1 VKVRAIL
8 NPRAGVAAERARRAV
23 LDGPWP
29 DIDLI
34 EINEAF
40 AAQVIACERELKIDR
55 DKLNVN
61 GGGISIGHPIGMSGA
76 RIILTLA
83 YEMRARGVALGL
95 ATLCISGG
103 QGLAVILERP

>member
-1 VKVRAIL
+1 M
-8 NPRAGVAAERARRAV
+8 
-23 LDGPWP
+23 
-29 DIDLI
+29 
-34 EINEAF
+34 
-40 AAQVIACERELKIDR
+40 
-55 DKLNVN
+55 N

-76 RIILTLA
+76 RIILSLA